1 MLLLNLMSYMYRVR
15 YKTRIILK
23 VCMFQTSARVRSL
36 AHRLE
41 LSLLRLG
48 SLMHARIREIFLGG
62 SKGYNVFLRGGTRDI
77 FSGILLCNFMKF
89 EFSKGGG
96 GPRPPL
102 APRML
107 CVHELAKM
115 KVVSFP

>member
-36 AHRLE
+36 ADRLE

-48 SLMHARIREIFLGG
+48 SLMHVRILGG

-96 GPRPPL
+96 GSPTPFS
-102 APRML
+102 AAHVM
-107 CVHELAKM
+107 CA
-115 KVVSFP
+115 

>member
-1 MLLLNLMSYMYRVR
+1 
-15 YKTRIILK
+15 
-23 VCMFQTSARVRSL
+23 MFQTSARVRSL
-36 AHRLE
+36 ADRLE

-48 SLMHARIREIFLGG
+48 SLMHVRIREIFLGG
-62 SKGYNVFLRGGTRDI
+62 SKGYNVFLGGGTRGI

>member
-1 MLLLNLMSYMYRVR
+1 
-15 YKTRIILK
+15 
-23 VCMFQTSARVRSL
+23 MFQTSARVRSL

-62 SKGYNVFLRGGTRDI
+62 SKGYNVFLGGGTRGI

-96 GPRPPL
+96 GHRPPL
-102 APRML
+102 ALRML

>member
-48 SLMHARIREIFLGG
+48 SLMHVRIREIFLGG
-62 SKGYNVFLRGGTRDI
+62 SKGYNVFLGGGTRGI

-96 GPRPPL
+96 GGSPTPFS
-102 APRML
+102 AAHVM
-107 CVHELAKM
+107 CA
-115 KVVSFP
+115 